1 MKRRQVSKRGC
12 GPAAEALG
20 TVPTAGGAGRAKA
33 SVGRRFGRFGAYVTL
48 TKPRVME
55 LLLLTTAPTMM
66 LAQEGAPDLWR
77 IGATLIGGAASAGS
91 ASVFNMYFDRDID
104 ALMARTARR
113 PIVTGEISPRAA
125 LVFAW
130 TLAVFATVWF
140 LVLVNPLAAILS
152 AAAIFWYV
160 VVYTLVLKRRTSQN
174 IVWGGIAGCF
184 PVLIAWA
191 SATGTIQWPAV
202 VLFLLVFF
210 WTPSHYWPLSI
221 RYADDYR
228 RVDVPMLGA
237 IRPLAHVAAQIL
249 AYAIVT
255 VLCALVLIPIASMGI
270 VYTVVAT
277 AGGAWFIWHAA
288 RYLRAT
294 RSTAPATGRPMR
306 VFVASNAYLALIF
319 ISIAL
324 DTLLG

>member
-1 MKRRQVSKRGC
+1 MKRRDSPEGAPGRSGYARNVPLGRRADRTEV
-12 GPAAEALG
+12 PA
-20 TVPTAGGAGRAKA
+20 R
-33 SVGRRFGRFGAYVTL
+33 RRFGRLGAYVAL

-66 LAQEGAPDLWR
+66 LAQQGTPDLWG

-104 ALMARTARR
+104 ANMARTARR

-125 LVFAW
+125 LIFAW
-130 TLAVFATVWF
+130 ALAASATVWF
-140 LVLVNPLAAILS
+140 MVFVNPLAAILS
-152 AAAIFWYV
+152 AAAIVWYV
-160 VVYTLVLKRRTSQN
+160 VVYTLVLKRRTPQN

-191 SATGTIQWPAV
+191 SATGTIQWPAF

-221 RYADDYR
+221 RYAEDYR
-228 RVDVPMLGA
+228 RVAVPMLGA
-237 IRPLAHVAAQIL
+237 IRPPAHVAAQIL

-255 VLCALVLIPIASMGI
+255 VLCALVLIPMVSMGI

-277 AGGAWFIWHAA
+277 VGGAWFVWNAA
-288 RYLRAT
+288 RYLLAT
-294 RSTAPATGRPMR
+294 RSTTPTTGHPMR

-319 ISIAL
+319 ISIAV
-324 DTLLG
+324 DTLFG